1 MDDSFFTA
9 KEKKKASGGNTNT
22 ILVIF
27 LLLLSLGRLIYFLNK
42 YINDK
47 NNINA
52 KDSLDRSITYISETM
67 Y

>member
-9 KEKKKASGGNTNT
+9 KEKKKASEGNTNT

-27 LLLLSLGRLIYFLNK
+27 LLLLSLGGLIYFLNK

>member
-9 KEKKKASGGNTNT
+9 KEKKKASGENTNT

-27 LLLLSLGRLIYFLNK
+27 LLLLSLVGLIYFLNK

-47 NNINA
+47 NNINT